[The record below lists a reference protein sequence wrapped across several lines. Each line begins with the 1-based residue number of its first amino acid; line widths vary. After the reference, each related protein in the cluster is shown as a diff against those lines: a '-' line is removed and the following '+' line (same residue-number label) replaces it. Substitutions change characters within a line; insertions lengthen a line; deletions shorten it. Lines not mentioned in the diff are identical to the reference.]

1 MDFENNRGQQTTPL
15 LLLLLAASSTMM
27 LVQKQ
32 PLFAMALTQSPSAIH
47 HHRRHPSA
55 PVVHVQP
62 TRTPGLLTL
71 SKPPRANNK
80 SSPRPRA
87 AIPAHTPAPRRSQ
100 AEPAA
105 LSTSATTPALTAAAP
120 TTTATPRGRAQPNS
134 VHTSTHP
141 NNKRRSASH
150 TASTRRRQPSPDPFA
165 APPQSSCEAA
175 PPPPNKRR
183 HPTKPIPVPPPVPNV
198 NNNLSRSDPVL
209 SHMPRRRQPPQ
220 RTTTLDSASFAHAR
234 STSVSLDLGDTDFP
248 ICDDTTDVD
257 PGSRPSTPVR
267 SSAFTSSSPVPASPT
282 TPRRPKPTLHLSEP
296 RTPTRK
302 TRQSA
307 SAPAFSFA
315 DPPRTAPLSS
325 VNPGSFPFP
334 PSNGTSPSPHT
345 SPKRRESRRTK
356 HLSEGV
362 VLPPLFPFVFPKGEE
377 GFAHAEIEE
386 QSGRRSRSS
395 ERDPLGVAGNTLF
408 ASSMFQNSPSPEDLP
423 PPLF

>member
-1 MDFENNRGQQTTPL
+1 
-15 LLLLLAASSTMM
+15 
-27 LVQKQ
+27 
-32 PLFAMALTQSPSAIH
+32 MALTQSPSAIH

-87 AIPAHTPAPRRSQ
+87 AITSPHIRPQTLTGGTSGPLNRPPRRRQLLHEDEPSPTASIPAPTPTIS
-100 AEPAA
+100 AGAPLIPHLPAA
-105 LSTSATTPALTAAAP
+105 
-120 TTTATPRGRAQPNS
+120 
-134 VHTSTHP
+134 
-141 NNKRRSASH
+141 
-150 TASTRRRQPSPDPFA
+150 RQPSPDPFA

-209 SHMPRRRQPPQ
+209 SHMPRRPADTTRISSPAQ

-296 RTPTRK
+296 RTPTARPANLPLLPP
-302 TRQSA
+302 SA
-307 SAPAFSFA
+307 LRI
-315 DPPRTAPLSS
+315 PPRTAPLSS

-395 ERDPLGVAGNTLF
+395 ERDLLGVAGNTLF